1 MQTTSRVR
9 ILILV
14 TLLLLLALLTLQACN
29 RANSERSASTG
40 GIFLEGTSP
49 LPTDQPSP
57 LPTTAPTGV
66 PPAPTPEDTNIASVG
81 SILSSGVSVPIY
93 ADADAAS
100 TVLEVYSPGAAFTV
114 IEPAG
119 TYAAYPV
126 SAAGAEWLRVRAS
139 DGMAGWVQ
147 TTVFMN

>member
-29 RANSERSASTG
+29 RANSERSAGAG

-49 LPTDQPSP
+49 LPTDLPSP
-57 LPTTAPTGV
+57 LPTAPTGV
-66 PPAPTPEDTNIASVG
+66 PPAPTGTVAAVG
-81 SILSSGVSVPIY
+81 TILSASVSVPIY
-93 ADADAAS
+93 ADADSAAS
-100 TVLEVYSPGAAFTV
+100 VLEVYSPGAAFIV

-119 TYAAYPV
+119 AYNAYPV
-126 SAAGAEWLRVRAS
+126 SAAGADWVRVRAS
-139 DGMAGWVQ
+139 DGLAGWAQ
-147 TTVFMN
+147 TSVFMN

>member
-29 RANSERSASTG
+29 RANSERSAEAG

-49 LPTDQPSP
+49 LPTDVPSP

-66 PPAPTPEDTNIASVG
+66 PPAPTATAITTVG
-81 SILSSGVSVPIY
+81 TILSSGVSVPIY
-93 ADADAAS
+93 ADADSAAS
-100 TVLEVYSPGAAFTV
+100 VLEVYSPGSAFTV

-119 TYAAYPV
+119 AYAAYPV
-126 SAAGAEWLRVRAS
+126 SAAGAEWVRVRAS
-139 DGMAGWVQ
+139 DGLAGWAQ
-147 TTVFMN
+147 TSVFMN